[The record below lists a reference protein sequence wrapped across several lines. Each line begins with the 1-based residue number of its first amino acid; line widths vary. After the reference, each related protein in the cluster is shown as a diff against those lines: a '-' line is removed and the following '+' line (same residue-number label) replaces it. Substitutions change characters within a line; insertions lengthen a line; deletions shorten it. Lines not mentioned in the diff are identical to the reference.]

1 MKTLVTILICLAA
14 LSLHAQYKAPS
25 QYFRKD
31 FPAPTKP
38 GAARPQ
44 QPQQPA
50 ATPKAPEKPVQPK
63 FKDVAL
69 NSQFYFVTDTN
80 RAHAWTKISA
90 TAAKN
95 VKTGTAQTIS
105 GEVPIQR

>member
-31 FPAPTKP
+31 FPAPKP
-38 GAARPQ
+38 GAPQ
-44 QPQQPA
+44 QQPP
-50 ATPKAPEKPVQPK
+50 ATPKAPAKPVQPK
-63 FKDVAL
+63 FKELSVNA
-69 NSQFYFVTDTN
+69 QFYFVTDTN
-80 RAHAWTKISA
+80 RAHAWKKISP

-95 VKTGTAQTIS
+95 VKTGAAQTIS